1 MLKKPLAEPI
11 TGGSPDSVLSSLY
24 RKILLD
30 LGIDLVCFNR
40 LTDQYISSSG
50 LARYAKETTS
60 VRGNIKK
67 ELLYDKMSWKVF
79 LKGLTFLKIV
89 KFDISVK
96 LYHQNKKVTE
106 HTRSVELYKENT
118 DD

>member
-1 MLKKPLAEPI
+1 MHEKPIAEPLH
-11 TGGSPDSVLSSLY
+11 TGTSDSVLSSLY

-30 LGIDLVCFNR
+30 LNVDVTRFNY
-40 LTDQYISSSG
+40 LIDQYIKAAG

-67 ELLYDKMSWKVF
+67 ELLHNKMSWKVF
-79 LKGLTFLKIV
+79 IKGLNFLRV
-89 KFDISVK
+89 DRFDITIR
-96 LYHQNKKVTE
+96 LYHHNKKLTE
-106 HTRSVELYKENT
+106 HSKTVILHRGDN